1 MKMIRILA
9 ALLFTG
15 IFTLTFAASETN
27 DDDGCTAWC
36 LKPILK
42 KYYVGGLVGLGEGA
56 GNSNIGFAWGGF
68 AGYRFNSNMAGEFI
82 FDRTP
87 RGTNTDIS
95 HTNLFGGAVKFSLP
109 FSPRLDGFAK
119 LGLGVVH
126 DDDYTGTDS
135 STRFGFL
142 IGTGADY
149 YITKSVALSAQLIGT
164 MGGTN
169 ADTFAVLGGVAYLF
183 A

>member
-1 MKMIRILA
+1 MKIIRILIT
-9 ALLFTG
+9 LLLAG
-15 IFTLTFAASETN
+15 IFSLTFAATN
-27 DDDGCTAWC
+27 NNYDDVCTAWC
-36 LKPILK
+36 LKPIPK

-56 GNSNIGFAWGGF
+56 GNSNIGLAWGGF

-87 RGTNTDIS
+87 RGTANNTA
-95 HTNLFGGAVKFSLP
+95 HTNLFGGAVKVSLP

-119 LGLGVVH
+119 LGLGVVNSGE
-126 DDDYTGTDS
+126 YTGAAS

-149 YITKSVALSAQLIGT
+149 YVSKSVALSAQLLGT
-164 MGGTN
+164 MGGTD